1 MGELDRSELIEYF
14 IAEAEDYVNTLAGGI
29 QKLGSSQQDNAQV
42 EELFRAAH
50 TLKGA
55 AAIVKFNTIRNIS
68 HKMEDV
74 LEELKDK
81 KLIPTQSVLDLL
93 NYLLDNVKDL
103 IQNIAEGKPENTSIE
118 SKVMSKTDEMLSK
131 ALASQSILPASAQES
146 EPIPAPVVTAT
157 ASAALPVSPYAQN
170 AAEDG
175 RWGKRKE
182 DSEFFTGN
190 FIKYDVRKI
199 EEMLNLIGEITIMK
213 NYLIQ
218 KTKSTETIADEIF
231 FSGRRLLKEVTSFAE
246 KYAYSLPTNIKYV
259 DPLLS
264 EFGELEFDRYDE
276 LNLFSRKLQEITNDI
291 NEALASL
298 TDFFDSFDME
308 VKQIGNML
316 TMLRYDI
323 TEMRMLE
330 IGRLFQRFVRPV
342 KDLAGDSGKNIDL
355 KIIGSDTKIDKIIFE
370 KLFEPLM
377 HIIRNAVAHGIETT
391 EERIS
396 KGKPEQG
403 TLTLSAR
410 RDGSSVMIEIVDD
423 GRGIDREKLFR
434 EAVSRKLLSTDD
446 ILSDEEKM
454 SLIFV
459 PGLSTSATADMV
471 SGRGMGMSAV
481 SSKISDL
488 SGTIEINT
496 SDKGTI
502 FKIRIPSTLAIT
514 NAMIFLAAN
523 MEFLITANVI
533 EEVIQIEPTSD
544 MIDTDASTI
553 NYRGKTIQAKYF
565 SDLFGISKS
574 SADTSTKFAIVCN
587 ISDKKVAII
596 VDKVLAQEETII
608 KPMNEFLSG
617 LYIYSGATISGD
629 GTVRFVVN
637 PARVFEAQAAPVEFQ
652 QKAVEKPETGI
663 ILVVDDSLSIRKY
676 ASSFLEQRNF
686 TVLTASNGL
695 EALNILQENDSIDL
709 LMTDLEM
716 PVMHGYE
723 LMAKV
728 KENPRLKHLPII
740 VLTSRSADKHKDK
753 AISAGASDFLVKPF
767 DENTLSDILRKH
779 FQLTV

>member
-1 MGELDRSELIEYF
+1 MGDLDRSELIEYF
-14 IAEAEDYVNTLAGGI
+14 IAEAEDYVNTLTRGVQELESGN
-29 QKLGSSQQDNAQV
+29 QDTAQI

-68 HKMEDV
+68 HKMEDI
-74 LEELKDK
+74 LEALKDRE
-81 KLIPTQSVLDLL
+81 LFATQPIVGILGYMLDI
-93 NYLLDNVKDL
+93 VKDL
-103 IQNIAEGKPENTSIE
+103 IQAIAEGKPEKSDVEAAVIAKAE
-118 SKVMSKTDEMLSK
+118 QVMNEAKC
-131 ALASQSILPASAQES
+131 AQQAVPEGVAPS
-146 EPIPAPVVTAT
+146 EPVTYGITAPQTPSSALYTAPQ
-157 ASAALPVSPYAQN
+157 AAV
-170 AAEDG
+170 EDS
-175 RWGKRKE
+175 RWGKRRE

-199 EEMLNLIGEITIMK
+199 EDMLNLIGEITIMK

-218 KTKSTETIADEIF
+218 KTKGTETIADEIF
-231 FSGRRLLKEVTSFAE
+231 FSGRRLLKEVTNFAE
-246 KYAYSLPTNIKYV
+246 KYAYSLPTNVKYV

-298 TDFFDSFDME
+298 SEFFDAFDLEM
-308 VKQIGNML
+308 KQIGNML
-316 TMLRYDI
+316 TLLRYDI

-330 IGRLFQRFVRPV
+330 IGRLFQRFARPV
-342 KDLAGDSGKNIDL
+342 KDLAAESGKVIDL
-355 KIIGSDTKIDKIIFE
+355 KITGSDTKIDKIIFE

-377 HIIRNAVAHGIETT
+377 HIVRNAVAHGIETT

-396 KGKPEQG
+396 KGKPDQG
-403 TLTLSAR
+403 TLTLSAK
-410 RDGSSVMIEIVDD
+410 RDGSAVQIEISDD
-423 GRGIDREKLFR
+423 GRGINTQKLVK
-434 EAVSRKLLSTDD
+434 EAVSRNLLKADD
-446 ILSDEEKM
+446 ELSDEEKL

-488 SGTIEINT
+488 SGTIEIIN
-496 SDKGTI
+496 SENGTT

-514 NAMIFLAAN
+514 NAIVFISAN
-523 MEFLITANVI
+523 MEFLITANII
-533 EEVIQIEPTSD
+533 EEVIQIDPSAWTAEAGLTT
-544 MIDTDASTI
+544 ID
-553 NYRGKTIQAKYF
+553 YRGKNIQAKYF
-565 SDLFGISKS
+565 SELFGIPRAIDDKS
-574 SADTSTKFAIVCN
+574 VKYAVVCN
-587 ISDKKVAII
+587 ITDKKVAII
-596 VDKVLAQEETII
+596 VDRVIAQEETIV
-608 KPMNEFLSG
+608 KPLNEFLSG

-629 GTVRFVVN
+629 GTVRFVIN
-637 PARVFEAQAAPVEFQ
+637 PARIFETQAVSVEMQ
-652 QKAVEKPETGI
+652 DLTVAKPETGVV
-663 ILVVDDSLSIRKY
+663 LVVDDSLSIRKY

-686 TVLTASNGL
+686 TVITASNGL
-695 EALNILQENDSIDL
+695 EAFNLLQENDNIDL
-709 LMTDLEM
+709 IMTDLEM

-723 LMAKV
+723 LISRV
-728 KENPRLKHLPII
+728 KESPKLRNIPVV

-767 DENTLSDILRKH
+767 DENTLSEILRKH

>member
-1 MGELDRSELIEYF
+1 MGDLDRSELIEYF
-14 IAEAEDYVNTLAGGI
+14 IAEAEDYVNTLARGI
-29 QKLGSSQQDNAQV
+29 QELEFGNQDTAQI

-74 LEELKDK
+74 LEALKDREM
-81 KLIPTQSVLDLL
+81 LATQPVVGILGYMLDV
-93 NYLLDNVKDL
+93 VKDL
-103 IQNIAEGKPENTSIE
+103 IQGIAEGKPEKTEVE
-118 SKVMSKTDEMLSK
+118 SDLITKAEAVINEAKSAQPEPSAPQVNAA
-131 ALASQSILPASAQES
+131 ALA
-146 EPIPAPVVTAT
+146 V
-157 ASAALPVSPYAQN
+157 SAATSQVP
-170 AAEDG
+170 AEENK
-175 RWGKRKE
+175 WGKRRE

-199 EEMLNLIGEITIMK
+199 EDMLNLIGEITIMK

-218 KTKSTETIADEIF
+218 KTKGTETIADEIF
-231 FSGRRLLKEVTSFAE
+231 FSGRRLLKEVTNFAE
-246 KYAYSLPTNIKYV
+246 KYAYSLPTNVKYI

-291 NEALASL
+291 NEALATLSE
-298 TDFFDSFDME
+298 FFDAFDLE

-316 TMLRYDI
+316 TLLRYDI

-330 IGRLFQRFVRPV
+330 IGRLFQRFARPV
-342 KDLAGDSGKNIDL
+342 KDLAAESGKVIDL
-355 KIIGSDTKIDKIIFE
+355 KITGSDTKIDKIIFE

-377 HIIRNAVAHGIETT
+377 HIVRNAVAHGLETA

-396 KGKPEQG
+396 KGKSENG
-403 TLTLSAR
+403 TLILSAR
-410 RDGSSVMIEIVDD
+410 RDGSSVQIEISDD
-423 GRGIDREKLFR
+423 GRGIDTQKLLKQ
-434 EAVSRKLLSTDD
+434 AVSRNLLKADD
-446 ILSDEEKM
+446 ELSEEEKL

-488 SGTIEINT
+488 SGTIEIIN
-496 SDKGTI
+496 SENGTT

-514 NAMIFLAAN
+514 NAIVFKAGN
-523 MEFLITANVI
+523 MEFLITANII
-533 EEVIQIEPTSD
+533 EEVIQIDSSSDIVEPD
-544 MIDTDASTI
+544 MSMI
-553 NYRGKTIQAKYF
+553 NYRGKHIQSRYF
-565 SDLFGISKS
+565 SELFGVPKA
-574 SADTSTKFAIVCN
+574 ADDRSIKFAIVCN

-596 VDKVLAQEETII
+596 VDKVIAQEETIV
-608 KPMNEFLSG
+608 KPLNEFLSG

-637 PARVFEAQAAPVEFQ
+637 PARIFEAQSAPVELQSFPV
-652 QKAVEKPETGI
+652 AKPETGVV
-663 ILVVDDSLSIRKY
+663 LVVDDSLSIRKY

-695 EALNILQENDSIDL
+695 EAFNILQDNDKIDL
-709 LMTDLEM
+709 IMTDLEM

-723 LMAKV
+723 LIGRV
-728 KENPRLKHLPII
+728 KESHKLRNIPIV

-753 AISAGASDFLVKPF
+753 ALSAGASDFLVKPF

-779 FQLTV
+779 FQLTA

>member
-14 IAEAEDYVNTLAGGI
+14 IAEAEDYVNTLSGGI
-29 QKLGSSQQDNAQV
+29 QQLAADQQNISHV
-42 EELFRAAH
+42 EDLFRAAH

-81 KLIPTQSVLDLL
+81 KLYPTQPVLELL
-93 NYLLDNVKDL
+93 SYLLDNVKDL
-103 IQNIAEGKPENTSIE
+103 IQNIAEGKPENTDIE
-118 SKVMSKTDEMLSK
+118 AKVITKTDELLK
-131 ALASQSILPASAQES
+131 KAQES
-146 EPIPAPVVTAT
+146 QANIPGIKQKSEHTVSASETALPTAQSAPAPAE
-157 ASAALPVSPYAQN
+157 AS
-170 AAEDG
+170 

-218 KTKSTETIADEIF
+218 KTKTTETIADEIF
-231 FSGRRLLKEVTSFAE
+231 FSGRRLLKEVTNFAD
-246 KYAYSLPTNIKYV
+246 KYAYSLPANVKYV

-291 NEALASL
+291 NEALSSL
-298 TDFFDSFDME
+298 TDFFDSFDIE

-330 IGRLFQRFVRPV
+330 IGRLFQRFVRPI
-342 KDLAGDSGKNIDL
+342 KDLAGEAGKNVDL
-355 KIIGSDTKIDKIIFE
+355 KILGSDTKIDKIIFE

-391 EERIS
+391 DQRLI
-396 KGKPEQG
+396 KGKPAQG
-403 TLTLSAR
+403 SLTLSAR
-410 RDGSSVMIEIVDD
+410 RDGNAVLIEIIDD
-423 GRGIDREKLFR
+423 GKGIDTEKLVK
-434 EAVSRKLLSTDD
+434 EAVSRNLLGPND
-446 ILSDEEKM
+446 ILSDEEKL

-459 PGLSTSATADMV
+459 PGLSTSSSADMV

-488 SGTIEINT
+488 SGTIEINA
-496 SDKGTI
+496 SDQGTT
-502 FKIRIPSTLAIT
+502 FKIRIPSSLAIT
-514 NAMIFLAAN
+514 NAMVFMSAN

-533 EEVIQIEPTSD
+533 EEIIQIEPSSEA
-544 MIDTDASTI
+544 IGSEASTI
-553 NYRGKTIQAKYF
+553 NYRGKTIQSKYF
-565 SDLFGISKS
+565 SELFGIPKS
-574 SADTSTKFAIVCN
+574 PTDTTMKFAVVCN

-596 VDKVLAQEETII
+596 VDKVIAQEETII

-637 PARVFEAQAAPVEFQ
+637 PAKVFESQAALMEFQ
-652 QKAVEKPETGI
+652 PIVMEKPDTGV

-686 TVLTASNGL
+686 TVITASNGL
-695 EALNILQENDSIDL
+695 EALNILQENDSINL
-709 LMTDLEM
+709 IMTDLEM
-716 PVMHGYE
+716 PLMHGYE
-723 LMAKV
+723 LMAKI
-728 KENPRLKHLPII
+728 KENPRLSHLPII
-740 VLTSRSADKHKDK
+740 VLTSRSADKHKEK

-767 DENTLSDILRKH
+767 DENTLSDILKKH
-779 FQLTV
+779 FQLTI